1 MMTRS
6 GRTLITMD
14 SDSSLTDTKGYDNT
28 TGRGTPNGLVFLL
41 EELLLQGI
49 VH

>member
-1 MMTRS
+1 MMTDS

-14 SDSSLTDTKGYDNT
+14 SDSSLTDTRGYDDT
-28 TGRGTPNGLVFLL
+28 TGRGTPNGQVFQL

-49 VH
+49 G